1 MKRLVPVLAFGLG
14 CLFLFEWSRVLPVEA
29 QQPAMLVHG
38 NSSGT
43 IVPLAVNSTGNLVVG
58 TGSNSIGTVVLGAG
72 SAAVGTIALGAGS
85 ASVGTVNLSTADPC
99 QAANVV
105 KSSAVINVTTDAE
118 LVALTSGQTIYV
130 CGYEMTVG
138 GTAPTYRFVYG
149 TGTTCAT
156 GLTGLTGTYLP
167 VVGADDSYGP
177 GSTVFA
183 TIASNA
189 LCMDTGGTS
198 PSAQGVLTYVKQVA
212 P

>member
-1 MKRLVPVLAFGLG
+1 MRTENKFYGLLLVLG
-14 CLFLFEWSRVLPVEA
+14 ICALYTLGFRWFVSPAEA
-29 QQPAMLVHG
+29 QQPPSLVYG

-58 TGSNSIGTVVLGAG
+58 TGTNSI
-72 SAAVGTIALGAGS
+72 
-85 ASVGTVNLSTADPC
+85 GTVNLSTADPC

-138 GTAPTYRFVYG
+138 GTAPTYRFIYG

-167 VVGADDSYGP
+167 VVGADDSFGP
-177 GSTVFA
+177 GSTIFA

-189 LCMDTGGTS
+189 LCLDTGGTS